1 MQQAFQDRRRTPR
14 HRVFKGALIAFQGRS
29 VSCTVRNM
37 SDGGAGLE
45 LDGSQ
50 TVPPSFTLV
59 LETDRVIRRCEMIWR
74 TERRAGVAF
83 A

>member
-1 MQQAFQDRRRTPR
+1 MQTAFQEKRRTPR

-29 VSCTVRNM
+29 VNCTVRNM
-37 SDGGAGLE
+37 SDGGAGLDI
-45 LDGSQ
+45 DGSQ

-59 LETDRVIRRCEMIWR
+59 LESDRVIRRCEMIWR

>member
-1 MQQAFQDRRRTPR
+1 MQQVFQDRRRTPR

-37 SDGGAGLE
+37 SDGGAGLDIE
-45 LDGSQ
+45 GSQ
-50 TVPPSFTLV
+50 AVPPSFTLV
-59 LETDRVIRRCEMIWR
+59 LEADRVIRRCEMRWR
-74 TERRAGVAF
+74 TDRRAGVAF